1 LNYRHAFHAGNFAD
15 VMKHALLARIIV
27 YLQQKETPI
36 FVLDTHA
43 GAGLYDLTADAA
55 TRTGEWQDGIGRLE
69 APFVPRIEA
78 LFAPYRVALA
88 AARGRHG
95 ANIYAGSPLLV
106 RELLRPDDRGLAAEL
121 HPQDFAVL
129 AQALAR
135 GRVKALDLDGWT
147 ALHANVPPRERRGV
161 VLIDPPYEAPDEMRR
176 LVDEVAKAQDKWAS
190 GIFALWYPLKDP
202 AATTRLARGL
212 RATGI
217 RKILRLELT
226 IDSPKPDVFYGCG
239 LVVINP
245 PFTLESEAKAL
256 LPALAERMAKGR
268 SGARVDWLVRE

>member
-1 LNYRHAFHAGNFAD
+1 MNYRHAFHAGNFAD